1 MKTEILPANA
11 PESQEHALARLEAG
25 GLVAFPTDTVY
36 GLGAKAFLAEAAA
49 RIYQAKGRS
58 VEKALPVLLSSSADL
73 PRVALKPPLMA
84 LRLAARFWPGPL
96 TIVVARQPAIPE
108 TVSALP
114 TVGVRVPDHAVA
126 RGLLSA
132 AGPMAVSSANRA
144 GAPSPRTAQEVLAQL
159 GGVIDLIL
167 DGGETAGGMP
177 STVVDCTGEVP
188 IVLREGPIRLEDL
201 LAALDG

>member
-1 MKTEILPANA
+1 M
-11 PESQEHALARLEAG
+11 
-25 GLVAFPTDTVY
+25 
-36 GLGAKAFLAEAAA
+36 AFLAEAAA

-96 TIVVARQPAIPE
+96 TLVVARQPAIPE

-126 RGLLSA
+126 RGLLLA

-188 IVLREGPIRLEDL
+188 IVLREGPIRLEEL